1 MIYVIDIFD
10 HDVGDFI
17 HSVEY
22 ADFNCVCADVA
33 EMIDVCDFEDEYDD
47 ADISDELEKFR
58 NIQPAVLKSLKAFN
72 FANGYCVWTCD
83 LPGHHRSIKVKQH

>member
-10 HDVGDFI
+10 H
-17 HSVEY
+17 
-22 ADFNCVCADVA
+22 
-33 EMIDVCDFEDEYDD
+33 DVCDFEDEYDD

-72 FANGYCVWTCD
+72 FAN
-83 LPGHHRSIKVKQH
+83 